1 MAIKQ
6 KKPEP
11 VVFDTAR
18 DLLIAMIIGRHF
30 AHNKRRYY
38 FSNKRQ
44 CFRYAHGSH
53 TPMDFGELRFSA
65 DDVGQLC
72 RVLVGKK
79 LLEVDPQFIPVDTL
93 LLVSD
98 SEVLKNRKTPM
109 KPAIPQY
116 FSHWSEG
123 KLYCFAE
130 GTTSLTATKTIGW
143 RYWEFAKEAK

>member
-6 KKPEP
+6 KKTEP
-11 VVFDTAR
+11 VVFNTPR
-18 DLLIAMIIGRHF
+18 DLLIAMIIGRRFKYEEGAFHF
-30 AHNKRRYY
+30 DKKDGTFKSSRW
-38 FSNKRQ
+38 
-44 CFRYAHGSH
+44 GSFD
-53 TPMDFGELRFSA
+53 TSRMCEL
-65 DDVGQLC
+65 
-72 RVLVGKK
+72 LVGKK
-79 LLEVDPQFIPVDTL
+79 LVDVDPQFIPVDTL

-130 GTTSLTATKTIGW
+130 GTTSLTAKRTTGW

>member
-11 VVFDTAR
+11 VVFDTPR

-38 FSNKRQ
+38 FSNKWK
-44 CFRYAHGSH
+44 CFMYAHGSY
-53 TPMDFGELRFSA
+53 PPIDGDESEFSA
-65 DDVGQLC
+65 DDVRQLC

-79 LLEVDPQFIPVDTL
+79 LVEVAPQFISVDTL

-98 SEVLKNRKTPM
+98 
-109 KPAIPQY
+109 IPNNWHNCKKRY
-116 FSHWSEG
+116 FSHWEEGRVNTFADGATSETN
-123 KLYCFAE
+123 ASVE
-130 GTTSLTATKTIGW
+130 NW
-143 RYWEFAKEAK
+143 RFWKFPNPTDIAKEAK